1 MGAPS
6 EPREVVS
13 TVLFH
18 TKCVSS
24 PGQCFRENTP
34 DALGGKNDQK
44 RAALGAS
51 LGRPVAIKYW
61 GVSVFLCFRR

>member
-34 DALGGKNDQK
+34 DALGGKT
-44 RAALGAS
+44 
-51 LGRPVAIKYW
+51 IKNGQHW
-61 GVSVFLCFRR
+61 ERLLAGPLR